1 MSDGTEAAP
10 KAWRGRFYEDFAVG
24 DTFRSRLGRTIT
36 TLETGQTSLDAVVGM
51 MTGALQVAV

>member
-1 MSDGTEAAP
+1 MSSETEAAP

-36 TLETGQTSLDAVVGM
+36 DTEWRV
-51 MTGALQVAV
+51 